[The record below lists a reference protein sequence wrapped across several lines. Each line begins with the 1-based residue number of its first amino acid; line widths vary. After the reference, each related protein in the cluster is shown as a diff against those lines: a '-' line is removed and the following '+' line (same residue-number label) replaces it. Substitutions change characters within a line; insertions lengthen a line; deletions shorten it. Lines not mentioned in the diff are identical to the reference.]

1 MTIAIKKRSLIATLL
16 LVLFLSF
23 QGGRMFCYHTH
34 VFGNSVISHS
44 HPFNNAE
51 RQHSSSELE
60 SLAIITADLMT
71 DNSTVI
77 PDLPSPSFDGRKF
90 ITVAEEHTNK
100 GFSHSL
106 KGRSPPFFHVI

>member
-16 LVLFLSF
+16 LVLFMSF
-23 QGGRMFCYHTH
+23 QGGRMLCYHTH

-44 HPFNNAE
+44 HPFNNTE
-51 RQHSSSELE
+51 RQHTSFELE
-60 SLAIITADLMT
+60 SLAVITADLMT

-77 PDLPSPSFDGRKF
+77 PELPLPSFGDGSLIKI
-90 ITVAEEHTNK
+90 ITGHTVK

-106 KGRSPPFFHVI
+106 KGRSPPFIHVI